1 MGWDTIRR
9 HEAGLSRRFYEAVRD
24 IPGVTVYGD
33 WTAAERAPIVSL
45 NICGMDSGEVSDELS
60 QRFDIATRPGAHCAP
75 RLHRALGTTECG
87 AVRFSW
93 CWASTEEET
102 DAAAQA
108 IRILSEEAQ

>member
-1 MGWDTIRR
+1 MARQKWTRSNIWKRR
-9 HEAGLSRRFYEAVRD
+9 L
-24 IPGVTVYGD
+24 P
-33 WTAAERAPIVSL
+33 TAAERAPIVSL

-75 RLHRALGTTECG
+75 RLHRALGTTEWG

-102 DAAAQA
+102 DEAARA
-108 IRILSEEAQ
+108 IAVLAREAR